1 MMHIDI
7 KCFLQI
13 MFYLQSIKSA
23 KFASLNL
30 LTLIYFITTHA
41 FSSQAS
47 ISYIIG
53 GGTSNPPRINTST
66 AFPDALAISLK
77 NIQAVVQDSKGN
89 IYVADSERTSI
100 LKATLN
106 ANSQTQPSYTIS
118 TIVSG
123 VPGCFVLA
131 IDSKD
136 NLYTVDN
143 VQHQIIKINTT
154 TGQNSVIAENLPSS
168 NSTGNDNNSIN
179 FGIIRGIAV
188 DSNFNVFITD
198 TDQNMIKK
206 IPTNDQG
213 NTYQPLITIAGQAPS
228 KLVSTNNLCVPAALA
243 DNAGYLDGIA
253 TQAKFNSPRGI
264 AVDNAGNLYVADMQN
279 HLIRKLTNQNGAY
292 TVSTLAGSMSSN
304 GQPNPGFMGDNGQG
318 RSAQLNGPTG
328 VSVSKDG
335 NKIYWVEFQN
345 NLIRSLDSQS
355 GIIST
360 LASNSATPNANMS
373 IQNAMLANPV
383 RLSMFYKPDGSPQG
397 LLIADRNNNLVK
409 KILF

>member
-1 MMHIDI
+1 
-7 KCFLQI
+7 
-13 MFYLQSIKSA
+13 MFSLKSLKTSSI
-23 KFASLNL
+23 FSLHL
-30 LTLIYFITTHA
+30 LSLAYFPTNHV
-41 FSSQAS
+41 FSTQAS

-53 GGTSNPPRINTST
+53 GGTANPPRINTST

-77 NIQAVVQDSKGN
+77 NVQAVVQDSKGN

-100 LKATLN
+100 LKATLGS
-106 ANSQTQPSYTIS
+106 NSQAQPTYTIS
-118 TIVSG
+118 TIASG

-143 VQHQIIKINTT
+143 VQHQVIKINTT
-154 TGQNSVIAENLPSS
+154 TGQNSVIAENAPSS
-168 NSTGNDNNSIN
+168 NSAGNENNPLN
-179 FGIIRGIAV
+179 FGIIRGVAV

-206 IPTNDQG
+206 IPTSDQG
-213 NTYQPLITIAGQAPS
+213 NTYQPIITIAGVAPS
-228 KLVSTNNLCVPAALA
+228 KLISTNNLCVPAALA
-243 DNAGYLDGIA
+243 DNAGYVDGLA
-253 TQAKFNSPRGI
+253 TQAKFNSPRGL

-279 HLIRKLTNQNGAY
+279 HLIRKLTNQNGTY
-292 TVSTLAGSMSSN
+292 TVSTLAGAMSAN
-304 GQPNPGFMGDNGQG
+304 GQPNPGFMGDNGQA

-355 GIIST
+355 NIITT
-360 LASNSATPNANMS
+360 LASNSATPNATMS
-373 IQNAMLANPV
+373 LQNAMLANPV
-383 RLSMFYKPDGSPQG
+383 RLSMFHKPDGSPQG

-409 KILF
+409 KLLF